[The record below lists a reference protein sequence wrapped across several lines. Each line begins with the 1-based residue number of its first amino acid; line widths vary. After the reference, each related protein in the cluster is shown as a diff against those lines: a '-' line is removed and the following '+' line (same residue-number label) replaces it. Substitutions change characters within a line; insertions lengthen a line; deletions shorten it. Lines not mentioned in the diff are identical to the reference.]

1 LYNFFNALLTHI
13 PNTTNRT
20 SESSTTSRNSSIE
33 DLDMKFE
40 DESDDCEDELLD
52 TSERDHKF
60 KLEFPMNEE
69 QLKKLIELYR
79 RRRHYRLH
87 ARYVAEILKESINK
101 LKRLPNLNLA
111 STAISKQITVCGDL
125 HGKLDDLLVIF
136 HKNGLPSPEN
146 PYVFNG
152 DFVDRGKRGIEVLLV
167 LLSCMLVYPG
177 GVFLNRGNHEDNIMN
192 SRYGFIREMQSKYR
206 RNSEKLLKLIEGVYR
221 WLPLGTI
228 VNNKVL
234 IVHGGIS
241 DTTDLD
247 LVRSLDRGKYAS
259 LLRPPI
265 SDSSAPGAELIDK
278 VEWKQVFDI
287 LWSDPQVGNG
297 CIPNALRGAGTYF
310 GPDVTKNFLERNRM
324 MYIIRSHECKSEGYE
339 VIHDSS
345 VITIFSASNYYEL
358 GSNKGAYLKLVGPQL
373 DTHFVQY
380 MAAAGRA
387 KRLTFHQRIGL
398 VEASAIRELHGQIM
412 ANKTKLEKEFVKVDP
427 ELTGYITVSEWC
439 KVMERATGLGLPW
452 RMLREKLVT
461 VDADTQ
467 KVNYSSTFE
476 NISSH
481 KINSVQGASTV
492 VETLYRNKGN
502 LEAIFRI
509 IDKDNSGFIS
519 LDEFSEACNLIKEH
533 MPNPITQEQLVEIC
547 RLMDINKDGLVDL
560 NEFLETFRLVDP
572 ESRHINNLGVSQDS
586 STTTPTRTTNVEINA
601 IAQNSPQDSP
611 IVTPRHVVLTAKSPE
626 NSPKSPKQSSL
637 DCNNTN
643 NVNSSTARN
652 VLTQSPVLSSRRGD

>member
-1 LYNFFNALLTHI
+1 
-13 PNTTNRT
+13 
-20 SESSTTSRNSSIE
+20 
-33 DLDMKFE
+33 MKFE
-40 DESDDCEDELLD
+40 DESDEGEDELLES
-52 TSERDHKF
+52 SERDHKF
-60 KLEFPMNEE
+60 KLEFPMDEE

-87 ARYVAEILKESINK
+87 ARYVAEILRESIIK

-247 LVRSLDRGKYAS
+247 LIRSLDRGKYAS

-310 GPDVTKNFLERNRM
+310 GPDVTKNFLEKNRM
-324 MYIIRSHECKSEGYE
+324 LFIIRSHECKSEGYE
-339 VIHDSS
+339 VIHDNSI
-345 VITIFSASNYYEL
+345 ITIFSASNYYEL

-412 ANKTKLEKEFVKVDP
+412 ANKTKLEKEFVKGDP
-427 ELTGYITVSEWC
+427 ELTGYITLSEWC
-439 KVMERATGLGLPW
+439 KCMEKATSLGLPW
-452 RMLREKLVT
+452 RMLKEKLVT
-461 VDADTQ
+461 VDPETQ

-476 NISSH
+476 NISSS

-502 LEAIFRI
+502 LETIFRI
-509 IDKDNSGFIS
+509 IDKDNSGYIS

-572 ESRHINNLGVSQDS
+572 ESRHLDDS
-586 STTTPTRTTNVEINA
+586 SPIKTTNVEINA
-601 IAQNSPQDSP
+601 QSSPQDSP
-611 IVTPRHVVLTAKSPE
+611 VTPRHVTLTT
-626 NSPKSPKQSSL
+626 SPKSPKESSL
-637 DCNNTN
+637 ECNNTN
-643 NVNSSTARN
+643 NVNN